1 MPYVRDTVIRV
12 YMEVPNTVQCS
23 AVQCR
28 AVQWCSAVFYCSAL
42 QWVVICINQYLL
54 GLYPGDAWY
63 PGLAADLAGDIAL
76 YLCIAREEM
85 VGNDNGGE
93 R

>member
-1 MPYVRDTVIRV
+1 M
-12 YMEVPNTVQCS
+12 
-23 AVQCR
+23 
-28 AVQWCSAVFYCSAL
+28 
-42 QWVVICINQYLL
+42 CINQYLL

>member
-1 MPYVRDTVIRV
+1 M
-12 YMEVPNTVQCS
+12 
-23 AVQCR
+23 
-28 AVQWCSAVFYCSAL
+28 QWCSAVFYCSAL

-76 YLCIAREEM
+76 YLRIAREEM
-85 VGNDNGGE
+85 VRNDNGGE